1 MIRLFIRYIAIIFC
15 TDYIYQKLLKQ
26 KSKNFIHYSLF
37 ILLALATSV
46 LFLYVQ
52 PKYRFFVIV
61 LHIFFLF
68 LRHWF
73 ITCENPKTIFSIV
86 VLSYGISYIC
96 FFLAQMSVIIPIS
109 VICSYVMDI
118 SSIPTKV
125 LQCLIACLQCFFCW
139 AIFRFKRLR
148 NGMPF
153 LRNPFFAHLGFL
165 LGILITGCAMISF
178 TIDSLDNDSSDLLY
192 ILVIIS
198 FFILS
203 ILIFS
208 WWRNQT
214 YQNYLLHAKEKECSH
229 LEEQLAYCQEK
240 IKILEEENSQLS
252 KVIHRDNK
260 LIPSLQLAVHN
271 IFSQMTKDNSTTLA
285 MEAEKLL
292 VQLEKEMKERSGT
305 VNTLSNN
312 AKKLPTTGVSSLDQL
327 LAYIQQRCHGE
338 QISFDCNFNQ
348 DISSIAETKDSP
360 SEKELSTLLADL
372 LENALIATRRHQGKH
387 IFLYMGI
394 TEGTFSLEVWDS
406 GDKFPKEVLYHFGRK
421 RYTTHKNEGG
431 SGIGLMVTYELLK
444 KYQASFLIDETDSPD
459 SFFSKKVII
468 SFDGKGT
475 CSLHSQRSKEEL
487 SYLSRCQNLNI
498 Y

>member
-26 KSKNFIHYSLF
+26 NSKNYIHYSLF
-37 ILLALATSV
+37 ILVALSTSI
-46 LFLYVQ
+46 LFLYAP
-52 PKYRFFVIV
+52 PKYRFLVIV
-61 LHIFFLF
+61 VHIFFLF
-68 LRHWF
+68 LRHRF

-109 VICSYVMDI
+109 VICSYLMDI
-118 SSIPTKV
+118 SSIPTEV

-139 AIFRFKRLR
+139 AIFRSKRLR

-153 LRNPFFAHLGFL
+153 LRNPFFAQLGFL
-165 LGILITGCAMISF
+165 LGILVTGCAMISLTF
-178 TIDSLDNDSSDLLY
+178 DSFDATSSNLIY

-214 YQNYLLHAKEKECSH
+214 YQNYLLQAKEKECSQ
-229 LEEQLAYCQEK
+229 LEEQLDYCQEK
-240 IKILEEENSQLS
+240 IKKLEDENSQLS

-271 IFSQMTKDNSTTLA
+271 FFSQISKEDSTALA
-285 MEAEKLL
+285 IEAEKLL
-292 VQLEKEMKERSGT
+292 SQLEKEMKERSGT
-305 VNTLSNN
+305 VNTLSNH
-312 AKKLPTTGVSSLDQL
+312 AKKLPTTGISSLDQL
-327 LAYIQQRCHGE
+327 LAYIHQRCHAE
-338 QISFDCNFNQ
+338 QITFDCNFNY
-348 DISSIAETKDSP
+348 DISSILENQDSL

-372 LENALIATRRHQGKH
+372 LENALVATRHHQGKH

-394 TEGTFSLEVWDS
+394 MDGNFSLEVWDS

-444 KYQASFLIDETDSPD
+444 KYQASFLIDETESTD
-459 SFFSKKVII
+459 SFFTKKVII
-468 SFDGKGT
+468 SFDKKGT
-475 CSLHSQRSKEEL
+475 YALHSQRSKEEL
-487 SYLSRCQNLNI
+487 SYLSRCQNLKIN
-498 Y
+498 